1 VTKIPTLSKIILKMS
16 PNNCEKVFT
25 MRSRRSQEN
34 NYTQAYK
41 RRYIRK
47 NIRYPSIEIIISK
60 ISAIK

>member
-25 MRSRRSQEN
+25 MISRSQEN